1 MPRRI
6 RKTKWAFKKANWPA
20 FAADGDDEVATLP
33 IQDLNVEELSTRL
46 NAAILSASHHWMTRG
61 ARADPKPWVED
72 PELVVCLFI
81 GVLGRVD
88 CEGHFAPIT
97 QVMKL
102 MRGVGHGEFDVKDI
116 REKSTCLHPD
126 RIISKETPKC
136 DVCGNVPEVTSTAS
150 TVPRTSQHNVR
161 YR

>member
-1 MPRRI
+1 M
-6 RKTKWAFKKANWPA
+6 
-20 FAADGDDEVATLP
+20 
-33 IQDLNVEELSTRL
+33 
-46 NAAILSASHHWMTRG
+46 
-61 ARADPKPWVED
+61 
-72 PELVVCLFI
+72 FI

-88 CEGHFAPIT
+88 CKGHFAPIT

-102 MRGVGHGEFDVKDI
+102 MTGVGHGEFDVKDI
-116 REKSTCLHPD
+116 REKRNRLDPD

-136 DVCGNVPEVTSTAS
+136 GVCGDVPEVTPTAS